1 MRKSQSILKV
11 SEVFV
16 SIQGEGSYAG
26 TPCIFLRLATCNLKC
41 AWCDTKYTWDWEN
54 YDIDRE
60 IKEYSVHEIAKK
72 ITLSNKTHVVI
83 TGGEPLLQQA
93 NLVSLLR
100 LLKSKRGKESNT
112 NAYFIEIE
120 TNGTVIPTKG
130 IMDLV
135 DQWNI
140 SPKTSNSHNKQKGIN
155 LEQIYEKPL
164 SFYKDF
170 QNATFKFVIDR
181 SEDLVEIDQI
191 LKKYG
196 LPKEQ
201 VILMPQGTT
210 KESILEKSRWI
221 TDYAKKSN
229 FAFSTRLHVLLW
241 GNQRGK

>member
-1 MRKSQSILKV
+1 MNSQSILKV
-11 SEVFV
+11 SEVFD

-54 YDIDRE
+54 YDIDKE
-60 IKEYSVHEIAKK
+60 IKEFSVYEIAKK

-100 LLKSKRGKESNT
+100 LIKSKRGKESNP
-112 NAYFIEIE
+112 NVYFIEIE
-120 TNGTVIPTKG
+120 TNGTVIPTKE

-155 LEQIYEKPL
+155 LEQLYEKSL
-164 SFYKDF
+164 SFYKYL
-170 QNATFKFVIDR
+170 QNASFKFVIDK

-191 LKKYG
+191 LKKYN

-201 VILMPQGTT
+201 VILMPQGAT

-221 TDYAKKSN
+221 TNYAKKNN

-241 GNQRGK
+241 DNQRGK

>member
-1 MRKSQSILKV
+1 MNSQSILKV
-11 SEVFV
+11 SEVFD
-16 SIQGEGSYAG
+16 SIQGEGCYAG
-26 TPCIFLRLATCNLKC
+26 TPCIFLRLASCNLKC

-54 YDIDRE
+54 YDIDKE
-60 IKEYSVHEIAKK
+60 IKEYSVYEIAKK

-93 NLVSLLR
+93 KLVSLLR
-100 LLKSKRGKESNT
+100 LLKSKRGKESNP
-112 NAYFIEIE
+112 NVYFVEME

-140 SPKTSNSHNKQKGIN
+140 SPKTSNSHNKQKGII
-155 LEQIYEKPL
+155 LEQLYEKSLP
-164 SFYKDF
+164 FYKDLT
-170 QNATFKFVIDR
+170 NASFKFVIDK

-191 LKKYG
+191 LKRYN

-210 KESILEKSRWI
+210 KESLLEKSRWI
-221 TDYAKKSN
+221 TDYAKKNN

-241 GNQRGK
+241 DNQRGK